1 MKFLTL
7 IMIVLYV
14 AVIISEIRRCCFS
27 CWFKQPHIRKYLRTA
42 AAMTFHTMLLHI
54 LLSGNYSFV
63 FSSISYLAAYLVLL
77 IMYVTCIYIN
87 LKMVN
92 LITEIAY
99 IEFLSSCTEHEMAG
113 LPMPP
118 QPWKKFE
125 DSPIY
130 MSYLIQYDFDDY
142 LKLLKIDPE
151 SMK

>member
-1 MKFLTL
+1 M
-7 IMIVLYV
+7 
-14 AVIISEIRRCCFS
+14 
-27 CWFKQPHIRKYLRTA
+27 Q
-42 AAMTFHTMLLHI
+42 
-54 LLSGNYSFV
+54 
-63 FSSISYLAAYLVLL
+63 
-77 IMYVTCIYIN
+77 YIN

-113 LPMPP
+113 LPMPS

-130 MSYLIQYDFDDY
+130 MPYLIQYNFDDY